1 MDSSNKLF
9 YHKPIKVLLSMEIS
23 MMKKMFL
30 MAFMASF
37 VASVFVMAQEV
48 KPGKVEVI
56 DLGKGINLEMVFI
69 PAGKFKMGSPVTEKG
84 RQNNETQHDVTLTK
98 SFSIGKYEVTQEQ
111 WEALMGKNP
120 SVNVGPKLP
129 VTNVSWV
136 ECQEF
141 IKVLNSKTKGGYRLP
156 SESEWEYAC
165 RAGTNTATAFGETI
179 TSKDANYDE
188 SKIDKPVSVG
198 SYKPNPF
205 GLYDMHGNVWEWCS
219 DWYANYPDGP
229 LVDPVGPN
237 EGVRRVVRG
246 GSFNYFYVSNIRS
259 SYRGDFNPPG
269 NRTIGIG
276 FRLAKTN

>member
-1 MDSSNKLF
+1 MLILLLLEKPMKSLIITVFTISLF
-9 YHKPIKVLLSMEIS
+9 ASLL
-23 MMKKMFL
+23 
-30 MAFMASF
+30 
-37 VASVFVMAQEV
+37 MAQEV

-56 DLGKGINLEMVFI
+56 DLGKGIKLEMVFI
-69 PAGKFKMGSPVTEKG
+69 PAGKFKMGSPETEKG
-84 RQNNETQHDVTLTK
+84 RQKNETQHDVTLTK

-111 WEALMGKNP
+111 WEALMGNNP

-156 SESEWEYAC
+156 TESEWEYAC

-198 SYKPNPF
+198 GYQPNAF
-205 GLYDMHGNVWEWCS
+205 GLHDMHGNVWEWCS

-229 LVDPVGPN
+229 LADPVGPK
-237 EGVRRVVRG
+237 EGARRVVRG
-246 GSFNYFYVSNIRS
+246 GSFNYFHVSNIRS
-259 SYRGDFNPPG
+259 SYRGDFVLPSS
-269 NRTIGIG
+269 RTIGIG